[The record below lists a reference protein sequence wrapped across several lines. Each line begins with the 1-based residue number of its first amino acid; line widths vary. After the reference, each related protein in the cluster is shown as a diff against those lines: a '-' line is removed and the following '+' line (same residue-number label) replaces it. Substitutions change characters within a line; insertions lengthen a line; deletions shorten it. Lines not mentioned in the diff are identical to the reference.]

1 MAVSYRNTGIEE
13 TFRGDFDRIKGILNL
28 QSFDFETQ
36 YRSAFEWNNMNQ
48 AVFQQIIFDIVRKR

>member
-13 TFRGDFDRIKGILNL
+13 TFRGDFDRIKRILNL